1 MTTISQGLLDAQA
14 AFAGEGLPWPPVP
27 TALAQRL
34 APRAE
39 AIYATRSLP
48 RGPYGIA
55 RYVDEAIAQPAIPDY
70 AVVGFDGHGT
80 NSWAAHVFL
89 LLPGL
94 ALFVQVPWG
103 GVYTDAQ
110 ASTRRMQELF
120 EWAGRLIPQVQA
132 CAQAGRIAAGERLV
146 VVASQIVPSRWA
158 WVQAPALAQP
168 VAWNIGAGMLAS
180 VEASLAQRLT
190 GS

>member
-14 AFAGEGLPWPPVP
+14 AFAGEELPWPPVP
-27 TALAQRL
+27 AALAQRL

-39 AIYATRSLP
+39 AVYATRSLP
-48 RGPYGIA
+48 CGPYGIA
-55 RYVDEAIAQPAIPDY
+55 RYVDEALAQPAIPDY

-80 NSWAAHVFL
+80 NSWAAHFFL
-89 LLPGL
+89 VLPGL

-110 ASTRRMQELF
+110 ASTRRMGELF
-120 EWAGRLIPQVQA
+120 EWSGRLIPQAQA
-132 CAQAGRIAAGERLV
+132 CAQAGCIAAGERLV
-146 VVASQIVPSRWA
+146 VVASQIVPPRWA
-158 WVQAPALAQP
+158 WVQAQAPAPP
-168 VAWNIGAGMLAS
+168 VDWHSGAGMLAS
-180 VEASLAQRLT
+180 VETTLAQRLA